1 MIYRNLGHTGIQAG
15 VIGIG
20 TEHLDGQ
27 PYERIEEVIS
37 AADAAG
43 INMMDL
49 FMPGEEV
56 RRHIGRA
63 LKGRRQ
69 RFHIQGAIGSVDL
82 REQYDIS
89 RDLDTCKRYFEAL
102 LRALDTDY
110 IDFGMFF
117 FMDTEEALQQVLNNG
132 IADYAHRLKQEGV
145 IRHVGATSHNP
156 LVARKMVEMG
166 LLETLMFSINPAFDM
181 NPAAATLDN
190 MLVEMGDHDL
200 EGVDPARAALYLLCE
215 QRGIGITSM
224 KTLGAGKLLSAEHTP
239 FEQPLTSAQ
248 CIHYAL
254 SRPAVASV
262 MLGYSSAEH
271 VADACRYLTL
281 SDEERDYASVVRGQG
296 SLMKGACVY
305 CNHCQPC
312 PAEIDIASVHRYLD
326 IARLD
331 TQNVPPSVRQ
341 PYEALGAKGSDCI
354 ACGHCEQRCP
364 FGVPVIHN
372 MGDAA
377 EIFGA

>member
-1 MIYRNLGHTGIQAG
+1 MIYRNLGNTGIQAG

-156 LVARKMVEMG
+156 LVARKMVEM
-166 LLETLMFSINPAFDM
+166 AYWK
-181 NPAAATLDN
+181 
-190 MLVEMGDHDL
+190 
-200 EGVDPARAALYLLCE
+200 R
-215 QRGIGITSM
+215 
-224 KTLGAGKLLSAEHTP
+224 
-239 FEQPLTSAQ
+239 
-248 CIHYAL
+248 
-254 SRPAVASV
+254 
-262 MLGYSSAEH
+262 
-271 VADACRYLTL
+271 
-281 SDEERDYASVVRGQG
+281 
-296 SLMKGACVY
+296 
-305 CNHCQPC
+305 
-312 PAEIDIASVHRYLD
+312 
-326 IARLD
+326 
-331 TQNVPPSVRQ
+331 
-341 PYEALGAKGSDCI
+341 
-354 ACGHCEQRCP
+354 
-364 FGVPVIHN
+364 
-372 MGDAA
+372 
-377 EIFGA
+377 